1 MRVIPSLFLA
11 AALPFSLWAQG
22 GTPLATKDATS
33 PAPAVRAS
41 DNSNAE
47 KRSPAISVDD
57 AASSP
62 DADTGAQQSKSAS
75 PQRPKPSKPKPPPDS
90 DRPPGEAS
98 MVGYI
103 DDAII
108 NSQIRVRF
116 DAGFDDNR
124 PDRAEFFYAA
134 CGCLLGGAKGPAPGL
149 VSHLNFQQLY
159 MRGEYAPVRRFSVF
173 VEVPVRWVQ
182 PQQFAIGTTPGFGNQ
197 AGLSDVSA
205 GFKFA
210 ALATR
215 QHYLTFQLGATFPS
229 GDSSKGLG
237 TDHYSIQP
245 SLLYFQ
251 KLTDRWSF
259 EGQLGG
265 THAFEGDV
273 PGFQGDVLTYGI
285 GPSFALYKGE
295 RLSLTPVVEFVGW
308 RVFGGLVADAD
319 LKSQG
324 LPPVIS
330 ADGTNV
336 FNIKAGLRTSIGSH
350 NSFYVG
356 FGQAVTHEMWYKHL
370 VRLEYRYTF

>member
-1 MRVIPSLFLA
+1 
-11 AALPFSLWAQG
+11 
-22 GTPLATKDATS
+22 
-33 PAPAVRAS
+33 
-41 DNSNAE
+41 
-47 KRSPAISVDD
+47 
-57 AASSP
+57 
-62 DADTGAQQSKSAS
+62 
-75 PQRPKPSKPKPPPDS
+75 
-90 DRPPGEAS
+90 

-108 NSQIRVRF
+108 SSQIRIRF

-134 CGCLLGGAKGPAPGL
+134 CGCLLGNAKGPAPGL
-149 VSHLNFQQLY
+149 VAHLNFQQLY
-159 MRGEYAPVRRFSVF
+159 MRGEYAPFKRFSAF
-173 VEVPVRWVQ
+173 VEIPVRWVQ
-182 PQQFAIGTTPGFGNQ
+182 PQQFVASTIPNGGFGNQ

-215 QHYLTFQLGATFPS
+215 EHYLTFQFGATFPS

-265 THAFEGDV
+265 THAFAGDY

-295 RLSLTPVVEFVGW
+295 RFQLTPVVEFVGW
-308 RVFGGLVADAD
+308 RVFGGLVTDAD
-319 LKSQG
+319 LKAQDIY
-324 LPPVIS
+324 PVIS
-330 ADGTNV
+330 ADGTNI
-336 FNIKAGLRTSIGSH
+336 FNIKAGLRTSIGRH
-350 NSFYVG
+350 HSFYAG
-356 FGQAVTHEMWYKHL
+356 FGQAVTHETWYKHL
-370 VRLEYRYTF
+370 VRLEYRYSF